1 MKANVKVEFEE
12 KYYDIL
18 KEMANKEFRT
28 IKATIE
34 LIVVQHIDSRI
45 AMNTLGNI
53 VSNL

>member
-34 LIVVQHIDSRI
+34 LIVVQHIDNRI
-45 AMNTLGNI
+45 TVAKVKNEDE
-53 VSNL
+53 